1 MKSQSWSK
9 PSFTPGQSQVCIQW
23 VRAALPLPSQTT
35 PSCNSEGW
43 SRVNSRIRQ
52 DKQNTCKHDEC
63 SEEKQGLRQRTVGGV
78 GTSLSLAGQGGPI
91 WEPGVKSS
99 TLFSFSTSKNY
110 HFHGVNIYT
119 FNSIHLKKNTQ
130 IEKAVVNSV
139 KSFYTYA
146 YFIHQSDIRICLKNR
161 SKRII

>member
-78 GTSLSLAGQGGPI
+78 GTSLSLAGQGGSI

-119 FNSIHLKKNTQ
+119 FNSIHLKKYTNRKGCCEFS
-130 IEKAVVNSV
+130 EKFLHKCILYSSERYRNMFE
-139 KSFYTYA
+139 KS
-146 YFIHQSDIRICLKNR
+146 K
-161 SKRII
+161 